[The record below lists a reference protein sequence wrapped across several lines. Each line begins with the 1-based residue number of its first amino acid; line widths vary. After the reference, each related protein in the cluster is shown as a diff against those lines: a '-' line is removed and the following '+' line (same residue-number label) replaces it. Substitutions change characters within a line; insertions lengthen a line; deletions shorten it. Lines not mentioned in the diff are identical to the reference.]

1 MKVLSGISSGMVLQ
15 RSGDVCDIRFRADTT
30 GTVRSSIGSVKDL
43 GNGLFRLSGIP
54 CGGPYE
60 LTLADETGE
69 LLFSDLYVGD
79 VWILAG
85 QSNMTG
91 VACRRK
97 EDFAYDENPIPA
109 IRACYLDDSWS
120 VAHCFLH
127 QQWMNKD
134 EGIRQRYYETHQ
146 GNLKHFG
153 RFTIE
158 GTSGIGPGIYIGR
171 RMYELTGIPQGL
183 IPCAFGGTNLDDWS
197 PDNHTSFSM
206 YDSMLRRFRENGS
219 HAAGVFWY
227 QGEAQSSP
235 EHAETFTA
243 DMQKL
248 ISAIRRDFGDSA
260 LPFVQAQIAVSHTA
274 HGYEDAK
281 MIFWHKIRELQ
292 RNLPE
297 VIPGCYTVSTANATF
312 EDSLHI
318 DARSQEMTGRTMAEQ
333 MYLHYTGKGALV
345 PSIEDIS
352 VIPHPHKYNMS
363 LIRIKYRNLI
373 GSLRSDGQPSG
384 FSVTS
389 GDAVPF
395 NQPHRNVGSVR
406 VEGSSVYLGIE
417 NAIVTVE
424 DAYLWYG
431 AGPNIVCTLLDE
443 GGRALPAFGPVK
455 ITGTQEKADHDPNEF
470 IFA

>member
-1 MKVLSGISSGMVLQ
+1 
-15 RSGDVCDIRFRADTT
+15 
-30 GTVRSSIGSVKDL
+30 
-43 GNGLFRLSGIP
+43 
-54 CGGPYE
+54 
-60 LTLADETGE
+60 
-69 LLFSDLYVGD
+69 
-79 VWILAG
+79 
-85 QSNMTG
+85 
-91 VACRRK
+91 
-97 EDFAYDENPIPA
+97 
-109 IRACYLDDSWS
+109 
-120 VAHCFLH
+120 
-127 QQWMNKD
+127 
-134 EGIRQRYYETHQ
+134 
-146 GNLKHFG
+146 
-153 RFTIE
+153 
-158 GTSGIGPGIYIGR
+158 
-171 RMYELTGIPQGL
+171 
-183 IPCAFGGTNLDDWS
+183 
-197 PDNHTSFSM
+197 
-206 YDSMLRRFRENGS
+206 
-219 HAAGVFWY
+219 
-227 QGEAQSSP
+227 
-235 EHAETFTA
+235 
-243 DMQKL
+243 
-248 ISAIRRDFGDSA
+248 
-260 LPFVQAQIAVSHTA
+260 
-274 HGYEDAK
+274 
-281 MIFWHKIRELQ
+281 
-292 RNLPE
+292 
-297 VIPGCYTVSTANATF
+297 
-312 EDSLHI
+312 
-318 DARSQEMTGRTMAEQ
+318 MTGRTMAEQ